1 MNKLAFHNKSDT
13 INYRLKEL
21 RARGGVTQTCL
32 ARRVGCSQAYLS
44 RVERGEAPDSS
55 EVCIL
60 KQRIASYFNVLVSEL
75 FPDAGDLGREAER

>member
-1 MNKLAFHNKSDT
+1 MNKLASHKESDT

-21 RARGGVTQTCL
+21 RFRGGVTQICL
-32 ARRVGCSQAYLS
+32 ARCVGCSQTYLS

-60 KQRIASYFNVLVSEL
+60 KQRIASFFGVPVSEL
-75 FPDAGDLGREAER
+75 FPDSGREAER